1 MSLCL
6 RLIIEISGRL
16 IGGTKSV
23 KKQQKLPKF
32 DPKTASIL
40 NLESHYLIEI
50 NSNHHC
56 SPTVLLCVSNHLPAQ
71 WEMWSF
77 RNKHGILLKI
87 SKNMQ
92 YQLLIM
98 VTLQWH

>member
-32 DPKTASIL
+32 DPKTAFIL
-40 NLESHYLIEI
+40 NLESHHLIEI
-50 NSNHHC
+50 DPNHHC
-56 SPTVLLCVSNHLPAQ
+56 SLTALLCVSNHVSAQ
-71 WEMWSF
+71 WKMWSF
-77 RNKHGILLKI
+77 RNKHAI
-87 SKNMQ
+87 
-92 YQLLIM
+92 
-98 VTLQWH
+98 